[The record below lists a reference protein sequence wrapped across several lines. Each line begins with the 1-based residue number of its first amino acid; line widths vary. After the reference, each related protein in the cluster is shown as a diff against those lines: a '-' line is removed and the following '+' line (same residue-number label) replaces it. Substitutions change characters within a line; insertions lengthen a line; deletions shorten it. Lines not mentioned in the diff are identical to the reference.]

1 MTHLNVAV
9 RVRPLS
15 EREKILKSIPIVD
28 VRQNVVAVTNL
39 KVPEHYAGD
48 SRERIRRFS
57 FDYCFDSNSTQ
68 QDVFNVI
75 DNVVKDAVKKK
86 FHSCILA
93 YGQSSSGKTHTMMG
107 FNDDPGLTPR
117 LCDNIF
123 SYLGGIGVDEEDVNN
138 VTISY
143 LEIYNEKV
151 NDLLTTAV
159 PESSPV
165 HHASLRNLKV
175 REHPIRGTYV
185 QGLTERRVRDPEA
198 LLEWLEVGNT
208 RRRVSATS
216 INSRS
221 SRSHSVVTIKC
232 LGGVKLSLVD
242 LAGSE
247 RTGSRTHTTSTFRE
261 GANINKSLVALG
273 NVVTA
278 LADQTSKYSRGF
290 KKRFVPY
297 RDSVLTWLLKN
308 TLGGNSQTVMIATIS
323 SSSICY
329 NETVNTLRFGHRA
342 KQIIAQPLANE
353 DPKQKIIRDLKCQV
367 ARLKELLLHHK
378 IDPNLSENNEE
389 YQSSAFELEETP
401 QALDIDLDKENKIF
415 VETVDESTNTEEE
428 FFPKID
434 FIPHL
439 HGIFYDQLK
448 EILQNKLIDNFEK
461 GSTSLDKINLSNNI
475 ENDEK
480 YWDNSRNKLINGFS
494 VDLLNDINTDTIQ
507 YIISTLSSRIS
518 LDLNSFSDKRFYF
531 NRNNFIENPKNNIW
545 KLDPSKSS
553 DIVCQKTEKLIP
565 VMDVTTSSNCE
576 KPVVKLRRTY
586 SVCSDMDGRKQ
597 RMYGSHETLAGASAA
612 KVEKMRKSQSAT
624 LRKTSLD
631 KSSQSLKSLLLKKD
645 EEKKTLSKIEAKVD
659 SIRKSGG
666 KPRAEIVAA
675 VTERLYTKVK
685 KKETATETD
694 EITKESKGTM
704 ARPRLQ
710 DITQR
715 AIRYYKRKHIETQ
728 TDANPVMRVKDMS
741 TDVEDLK
748 IDLAV
753 VKDANISTD
762 VTQNKDMG
770 INCNFLGGFDNTD
783 LNSLKLTSSCGTQ
796 VDDSAEKK
804 ESKVGDKSNN
814 MSSNHLISFT
824 KYLRGN
830 ENKLVSTTN
839 ASSNPI
845 YTSSVNIN
853 VSHNY
858 INGNNGNSSISG
870 DSLDEQNLQNLCF
883 PTPDLLSNHSSL
895 EQQQTGQETSAT
907 KEKEPLSFATSDDIP
922 VQYNVNEE
930 FESNFGE
937 SCNANYSLVPQL
949 MEQVGINIPSAYAPE
964 IHLVK
969 KSERCNLLN
978 NSQPKL
984 YKPNVIQEN
993 NNFGATIT
1001 IQEPQ
1006 ILKSIMKHNN
1016 LHCNQQFD
1024 SDSESTDISADTF
1037 ENVPDSLNYHIN
1049 KRVHFTEERVK
1060 EGHMYE
1066 AMTNFLKEATN
1077 LMSNLSIVANKL
1089 DRSSEQGYE
1098 MQVTISDVN
1107 KVLPCKQRK
1116 RYRRRSTSNNPKN
1129 VCNVENTYYEST
1141 SCQTTPKKTSTRC
1154 TETEFPINKF
1164 ETSVREACDRLE
1176 QCTNRTSRRSER
1188 TPLEESTLHRF
1199 PQPFSVTD
1207 WNDFSSLQPEDSSLE
1222 SNPTYSDYG
1231 SLPRRKSKHK
1241 SFLTPS
1247 AYLKQ
1252 LTNMRKHIIDSAR
1265 DELINEM
1272 TTNIE

>member
-1 MTHLNVAV
+1 
-9 RVRPLS
+9 
-15 EREKILKSIPIVD
+15 
-28 VRQNVVAVTNL
+28 
-39 KVPEHYAGD
+39 
-48 SRERIRRFS
+48 
-57 FDYCFDSNSTQ
+57 
-68 QDVFNVI
+68 
-75 DNVVKDAVKKK
+75 
-86 FHSCILA
+86 
-93 YGQSSSGKTHTMMG
+93 
-107 FNDDPGLTPR
+107 
-117 LCDNIF
+117 
-123 SYLGGIGVDEEDVNN
+123 
-138 VTISY
+138 

-151 NDLLTTAV
+151 NDLLTTAE
-159 PESSPV
+159 PESSPTRR
-165 HHASLRNLKV
+165 ASLSNLKV
-175 REHPIRGTYV
+175 REHPTRGTYV
-185 QGLTERRVRDPEA
+185 QGLTERRVKDPEA

-232 LGGVKLSLVD
+232 LGGVKLNLVD

-247 RTGSRTHTTSTFRE
+247 RTGSRTYTTSTFRE

-353 DPKQKIIRDLKCQV
+353 DPKQQIIRNLKCQV
-367 ARLKELLLHHK
+367 AKLKELLLCHK
-378 IDPNLSENNEE
+378 IDPSLSENNEE
-389 YQSSAFELEETP
+389 SQLSILELEE
-401 QALDIDLDKENKIF
+401 DIPPSLNVDSVKEQVF

-428 FFPKID
+428 FFPKTD
-434 FIPHL
+434 FIPYL
-439 HGIFYDQLK
+439 HAIFHDRLK
-448 EILQNKLIDNFEK
+448 EIFQNKLIDNFEK
-461 GSTSLDKINLSNNI
+461 GSTIIDKINLSNDT
-475 ENDEK
+475 ENNEK
-480 YWDNSRNKLINGFS
+480 NWGNHQNNLVNGFS
-494 VDLLNDINTDTIQ
+494 VDILNDIKFDTIQ
-507 YIISTLSSRIS
+507 YVITKLANKIQVDWSSY
-518 LDLNSFSDKRFYF
+518 SDKKFDLSKINYL
-531 NRNNFIENPKNNIW
+531 ENPKKNIW
-545 KLDPSKSS
+545 KLDSSKGF
-553 DIVCQKTEKLIP
+553 DIICQTTERLIP
-565 VMDVTTSSNCE
+565 VMDVTTSSNIE

-597 RMYGSHETLAGASAA
+597 KMYGSHETLAGASAA
-612 KVEKMRKSQSAT
+612 KVEKMRKSQSTT

-631 KSSQSLKSLLLKKD
+631 KSSQSLKNLLLKKD
-645 EEKKTLSKIEAKVD
+645 DEKKISTKIEAKVD
-659 SIRKSGG
+659 SIRKNAG

-694 EITKESKGTM
+694 EIIKEHKGTM

-753 VKDANISTD
+753 VKDANISTEI
-762 VTQNKDMG
+762 TENKDMG
-770 INCNFLGGFDNTD
+770 INCNFLGAFDNID
-783 LNSLKLTSSCGTQ
+783 LNSLKLTSSCGVQ
-796 VDDSAEKK
+796 VDDSVENK
-804 ESKVGDKSNN
+804 ELKAGDKSN
-814 MSSNHLISFT
+814 NHLISFT

-830 ENKLVSTTN
+830 ENRSLTTTTS
-839 ASSNPI
+839 SSNPI

-858 INGNNGNSSISG
+858 INGNSSISG

-895 EQQQTGQETSAT
+895 EQPGQELSPA
-907 KEKEPLSFATSDDIP
+907 KEKEHLNFAASDDIP

-937 SCNANYSLVPQL
+937 SCNAKYSLVPQL
-949 MEQVGINIPSAYAPE
+949 IKQVGVNIPSVYAPE
-964 IHLVK
+964 IHLMK
-969 KSERCNLLN
+969 KSEKCNLLN
-978 NSQPKL
+978 NSKPKL
-984 YKPNVIQEN
+984 CKPNVTQEN
-993 NNFGATIT
+993 NNFGASIT

-1016 LHCNQQFD
+1016 LHCDQQFD

-1060 EGHMYE
+1060 DGHMFE

-1089 DRSSEQGYE
+1089 DRSSEEGYE

-1107 KVLPCKQRK
+1107 KVLPSKQRK
-1116 RYRRRSTSNNPKN
+1116 RYRKKSTSKSPKN
-1129 VCNVENTYYEST
+1129 VYNVENTYYEST
-1141 SCQTTPKKTSTRC
+1141 SCQTTPKKTNTRC
-1154 TETEFPINKF
+1154 TETEFPVNKF

-1176 QCTNRTSRRSER
+1176 QCTNRISRRSER
-1188 TPLEESTLHRF
+1188 TALEESTLHRF

-1222 SNPTYSDYG
+1222 SNPAYSDYG
-1231 SLPRRKSKHK
+1231 SLPRRKVKHK

-1265 DELINEM
+1265 
-1272 TTNIE
+1272 